1 MKFLL
6 GLVVGLGLM
15 AQPPA
20 GAPRRAPQGPDP
32 LVVNSTEGFES
43 IFDGTMK
50 NWDGNPEFWRVE
62 NGVIIGE
69 STKEK
74 PLKMNTF
81 LIYRGGEPA
90 DFELKLDFRM
100 NSTNSGL
107 QYRSVE
113 LPDVGKWVL
122 KGYQADFD
130 FENRYTGLLYE
141 ERGRGFLA
149 VRGTV
154 GQIEEGK
161 KAKVIGNIKGNE
173 DARGIVNVN
182 GWNTVHVIAKGNILL
197 QIMNGQL
204 MSAFVDNDTKGRMM
218 KGLIGLQMHV
228 GPPMKIEFK
237 NIYLKTL

>member
-1 MKFLL
+1 MRYFL
-6 GLVVGLGLM
+6 GLALAASAL

-20 GAPRRAPQGPDP
+20 ATPRRAPQGPEP
-32 LVVNSTEGFES
+32 LVVSSTEGFES
-43 IFDGTMK
+43 IFDGTL
-50 NWDGNPEFWRVE
+50 NGWDGNPDFWRVE
-62 NGVIIGE
+62 NGSIVGE

-74 PLKMNTF
+74 PLKLNTF
-81 LIYRGGEPA
+81 LIWRGGEPG
-90 DFELKLDFRM
+90 DFELKVDFKM

-154 GQIEEGK
+154 GAIDDGK
-161 KAKVIGNIKGNE
+161 KVRVVGNIKGNE
-173 DARGIVNVN
+173 DARGIVNIN
-182 GWNTVHVIAKGNILL
+182 GWNTVHVIARGNVLL

-204 MSAFVDNDTKGRMM
+204 MSAFVDGDTKNRAM
-218 KGLIGLQMHV
+218 KGLIGLQLHV
-228 GPPMKIEFK
+228 GPPMRIEFK
-237 NIYLKTL
+237 NLYLKKL